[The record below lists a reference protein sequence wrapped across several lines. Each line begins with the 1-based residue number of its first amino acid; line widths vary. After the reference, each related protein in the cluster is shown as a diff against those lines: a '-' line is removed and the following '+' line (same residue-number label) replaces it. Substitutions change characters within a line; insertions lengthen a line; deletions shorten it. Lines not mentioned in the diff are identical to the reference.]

1 MHPSEEF
8 IKQIT
13 RRHFFGQTGLGLGTA
28 ALASVMGVPHTVG
41 ALLVHDEESARSE
54 LERLYQRYGK
64 EEVVVGQF
72 V

>member
-1 MHPSEEF
+1 MQYSTLF
-8 IKQIT
+8 VVNIVVNMM
-13 RRHFFGQTGLGLGTA
+13 RRW

-64 EEVVVGQF
+64 EEVVVGKF